1 MIMTSQ
7 RPTTSHRR
15 RSAADLRK
23 NRNEFVER
31 LAVAHE
37 ADGLCRIA
45 GRIFGLLLLCER
57 EMSLDEIT
65 QELGASKGSAS
76 VNTRLLEQRGIVE
89 RVSKPGDRRDYYR
102 IMPNLFERTMEQR
115 LARWHRFRE
124 IVSYGLAELDLSPA
138 VRNRLIDFEMQ
149 QENIRDVIETA
160 LDKWRSR
167 RKR

>member
-1 MIMTSQ
+1 MIMTSH
-7 RPTTSHRR
+7 RPATTHRR
-15 RSAADLRK
+15 KSAADLRN
-23 NRNEFVER
+23 NRKEFVER

-65 QELGASKGSAS
+65 SELGASKGSAS

-115 LARWHRFRE
+115 LARWQRFHE
-124 IVSYGLAELDLSPA
+124 IVTHGLAELELSPA
-138 VRNRLIDFEMQ
+138 VRNRLMDFEMQ

-160 LDKWRSR
+160 LEKWRSR

>member
-1 MIMTSQ
+1 MTSH
-7 RPTTSHRR
+7 RATTPSRR
-15 RSAADLRK
+15 RSAVDIRTNRK
-23 NRNEFVER
+23 EFVER

-65 QELGASKGSAS
+65 KELGASKGSAS
-76 VNTRLLEQRGIVE
+76 VNTRLLEQRGFVE

-102 IMPNLFERTMEQR
+102 IMPDLFERTMEQR

-124 IVSYGLAELDLSPA
+124 IVTYGLAELDLSPA
-138 VRNRLIDFEMQ
+138 VRNRLMDFETQ
-149 QENIRDVIETA
+149 QENVREVIETA
-160 LDKWRSR
+160 LEKWRSR

>member
-1 MIMTSQ
+1 MIMTSH
-7 RPTTSHRR
+7 RPATGNRR
-15 RSAADLRK
+15 RSAADLRN
-23 NRNEFVER
+23 NRKEFVER

-65 QELGASKGSAS
+65 RELGASKGSAS

-102 IMPNLFERTMEQR
+102 IMPDLFERTMEQR
-115 LARWHRFRE
+115 LARWHRFHE
-124 IVSYGLAELDLSPA
+124 IVTYGLAELDLSPA
-138 VRNRLIDFEMQ
+138 VRNRLMDFETQ
-149 QENIRDVIETA
+149 QENVREVIETA
-160 LDKWRSR
+160 LEKWRSR